1 MDEADAELGKW
12 LRAYRALTDDG
23 RLSTRQ
29 VFVDCEDAVI
39 ILLSVLDLDD

>member
-12 LRAYRALTDDG
+12 VRAYKALTDDG
-23 RLSTRQ
+23 RFSTGE

-39 ILLSVLDLDD
+39 VLLSVLDLDD